1 MLPRLARP
9 FALLLVVAL
18 LVVALLLA
26 ACVAPVAPAAEAPAD
41 AAADAAAADAAAG
54 ATEITYFTFSAAP
67 DHLDALDA
75 MIAAFNVQHPEITV
89 KVETA
94 PFADY
99 FTKLQTLVAGGTA
112 PDVIEL
118 NYENF
123 VSYAAKGVLADLSE
137 LAAADSAFTSRFYPR
152 AYEAFS
158 LDGVQ
163 YGLPQSFSNVVLFY
177 NKDLFDAAGVAY
189 PTDDWT
195 MDDLRAAA
203 LELTADNDGDGVNDQ
218 WGLSVDLWD
227 MELFWGGAIWGHGG
241 EVISDDRT
249 QTLIGEAAA
258 RDAWQLI
265 TEMTTIDGSIPDP
278 DTAAQFGDA
287 FAAGVS
293 AMTTIGHW
301 VVPEYAQLEFAW
313 DVAAFPAG
321 PVRRATSVNS
331 AGFVIAAESDAP
343 DAAFEFIKFA
353 LSEAGQTR
361 LTELGFALPVLKS
374 VAESPVFLEQQGA
387 AIRQQVFLDA
397 TEYAVTKPA
406 FRGYDEWATIIGD
419 GLVPVWTG
427 EADINATL
435 DEIVPMADDVLA
447 ANQ

>member
-1 MLPRLARP
+1 MKKVL
-9 FALLLVVAL
+9 ALLLTL
-18 LVVALLLA
+18 LILLLA
-26 ACVAPVAPAAEAPAD
+26 ACAGGAPATPAD
-41 AAADAAAADAAAG
+41 AESAEGEAAAG
-54 ATEITYFTFSAAP
+54 ATEVTYMLWGSPEELTVWQAIVDEFEAAHP
-67 DHLDALDA
+67 D
-75 MIAAFNVQHPEITV
+75 ISVNVEV
-89 KVETA
+89 S
-94 PFADY
+94 DWDSY
-99 FTKLQTLVAGGTA
+99 WNKLQTLFAGNTPPDLFAMDAPLYPDWQSRGVLLNLDSYLEANPELTA
-112 PDVIEL
+112 GLFEGPL
-118 NYENF
+118 A
-123 VSYAAKGVLADLSE
+123 SYATADG
-137 LAAADSAFTSRFYPR
+137 Y
-152 AYEAFS
+152 
-158 LDGVQ
+158 
-163 YGLPQSFSNVVLFY
+163 YGLPRDFQTIVLFY

-195 MDDLRAAA
+195 MEDLRSAAKQ
-203 LELTADNDGDGVNDQ
+203 LTLDTDGDGVNDQ
-218 WGLSVDLWD
+218 WGLNADLWD

-241 EVISDDRT
+241 EVISEDRT
-249 QTLIGEAAA
+249 QTLLGEPAA
-258 RDAWQLI
+258 REAWQLI
-265 TEMTTIDGSIPDP
+265 SEMTTVDGSIPDP

-287 FAAGVS
+287 FAAGVA

-301 VVPEYAQLEFAW
+301 VVPEYAQLDFAW

-331 AGFVIAAESDAP
+331 AGFVIAAEADAP

-353 LSEAGQTR
+353 LSEAGQSR

-427 EADINATL
+427 EAEINATL
-435 DEIVPMADDVLA
+435 DELVPAADEVLA